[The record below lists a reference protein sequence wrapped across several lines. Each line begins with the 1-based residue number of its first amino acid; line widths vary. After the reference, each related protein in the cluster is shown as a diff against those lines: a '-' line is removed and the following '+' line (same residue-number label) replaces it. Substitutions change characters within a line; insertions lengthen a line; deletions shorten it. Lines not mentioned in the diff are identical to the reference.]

1 MQVMDEA
8 YSNFVNSINSDQTRR
23 LYEYSLSK
31 FLKYCNTDLDSFLR
45 LSQQQ
50 TSNLI
55 VSYLVSKKISRQYKL
70 VIFSAIKLAC
80 EMNDVILN
88 WKKLHR
94 FIKSEKTDNS
104 INGKDRGYTHQEIQ
118 KILEFSDQGLKTA
131 FLVLASTGIRIGALQ
146 LIRIGDLERIDNL
159 YKIIVYRGDNEKYF
173 TFTTPECTKAID
185 TYLDF
190 RNKRGEKVT
199 QDSNVVGRLKNDI
212 VVAASPGLQ

>member
-55 VSYLVSKKISRQYKL
+55 VNYLVSKKITRQYKL

-104 INGKDRGYTHQEIQ
+104 INGKDRGYTISNREFYRLKNEVKENTQERLNLIAS
-118 KILEFSDQGLKTA
+118 KEF
-131 FLVLASTGIRIGALQ
+131 LAQ
-146 LIRIGDLERIDNL
+146 HLERIDTLRTILKEKWANYHL
-159 YKIIVYRGDNEKYF
+159 EKNPFKKVQILEKIEENQVYLSSFYDSTRYVLQQAVTN
-173 TFTTPECTKAID
+173 
-185 TYLDF
+185 
-190 RNKRGEKVT
+190 NKKE
-199 QDSNVVGRLKNDI
+199 LKIEEN
-212 VVAASPGLQ
+212 